1 MARRQMQEIRPEDDF
16 EQKLID
22 LARVT
27 RVVAGGKRMRFR
39 ACLVIG
45 NRKGQIGYGLAKGN
59 DVALAMGKA
68 LRAAKKSLLDVSSLS
83 GVIPHELRLKCK
95 SAKIILK
102 PAAAG
107 KGIKAGGVIRIILE
121 LAGIGSATG
130 KILGSKNKINNVRA
144 TFMALEKMKP
154 IEKKV
159 VDTKE
164 TKKIEKIDLDNL
176 KI

>member
-1 MARRQMQEIRPEDDF
+1 MRDIRPDDDF

-68 LRAAKKSLLDVSSLS
+68 LRSAKKNLIDVSLL
-83 GVIPHELRLKCK
+83 GGAIPHEVRLKYK

-102 PAAAG
+102 PAAVG
-107 KGIKAGGVIRIILE
+107 KGIKVGGVIRIILE

-144 TFMALEKMKP
+144 AFMALEKMKP
-154 IEKKV
+154 VEKKV
-159 VDTKE
+159 TKQKE
-164 TKKIEKIDLDNL
+164 VAKIELNNL
-176 KI
+176 SI

>member
-1 MARRQMQEIRPEDDF
+1 MARRQYKEIKKSEDEF

-27 RVVAGGKRMRFR
+27 RVMAGGKRMRFR

-45 NRKGQIGYGLAKGN
+45 NKKGKIGYGIAKGN

-68 LRAAKKSLLDVSSLS
+68 LRAAKKNIIE
-83 GVIPHELRLKCK
+83 VITVDGTMPHEARVKHG

-102 PAAAG
+102 PAASG
-107 KGIKAGGVIRIILE
+107 KGIKAGGVMRIILE
-121 LAGIGSATG
+121 LAGVESATG

-144 TFMALEKMKP
+144 TFKALTSMR
-154 IEKKV
+154 IIKKNNSKK
-159 VDTKE
+159 TEPKE
-164 TKKIEKIDLDNL
+164 ANDKNDKKNE
-176 KI
+176 

>member
-1 MARRQMQEIRPEDDF
+1 MARRQMQEVRSEEEF

-45 NRKGQIGYGLAKGN
+45 NKKGQIGYGIAKGN

-68 LRAAKKSLLDVSSLS
+68 LRAAKKNLIDVNILN
-83 GVIPHELRLKCK
+83 GVIPHEIRIKYK

-102 PAAAG
+102 PATAG
-107 KGIKAGGVIRIILE
+107 KGIKAGGVMRIILE
-121 LAGIGSATG
+121 LGGIESATG

-144 TFMALEKMKP
+144 TFLALTQLKP
-154 IEKKV
+154 IEKKEESKV
-159 VDTKE
+159 KE
-164 TKKIEKIDLDNL
+164 KKNDENNL
-176 KI
+176 

>member
-1 MARRQMQEIRPEDDF
+1 MTRRQYKEIKKQDDEF

-45 NRKGQIGYGLAKGN
+45 NRKGKIGYGIAKGN

-68 LRAAKKSLLDVSSLS
+68 LRAAKKNILE
-83 GVIPHELRLKCK
+83 VITVKGTMPHEARVKYG
-95 SAKIILK
+95 SAKILLK
-102 PAAAG
+102 PAASG
-107 KGIKAGGVIRIILE
+107 KGIKAGGVMRIILE
-121 LAGIGSATG
+121 LAGIESASG

-144 TFMALEKMKP
+144 TFEALAGMKI
-154 IEKKV
+154 IEKNNFP
-159 VDTKE
+159 E
-164 TKKIEKIDLDNL
+164 KKIKEINDKKNE
-176 KI
+176 